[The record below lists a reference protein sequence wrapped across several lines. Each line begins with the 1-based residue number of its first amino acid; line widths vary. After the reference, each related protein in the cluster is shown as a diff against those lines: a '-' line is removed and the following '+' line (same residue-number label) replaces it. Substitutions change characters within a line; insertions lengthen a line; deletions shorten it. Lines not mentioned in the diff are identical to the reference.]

1 MKNKETLKVFVC
13 GDDPPVSREVQDRL
27 AELGHTVVPGGG
39 SADDIVHSVAGA
51 KPDLVFV
58 ACTSPRDHGLGM
70 VREIQ
75 RFHPVPLILL
85 AEQTSPALLHKADS
99 AGASWVLNVPADSSA
114 IDSAIDFAL
123 VRHQDLLE
131 LRRLRERMKKT
142 VREFVHRVKND
153 LSVITS
159 LMHFQADSSR
169 HFDTTTAILE
179 GADRI
184 RVISVL
190 YDIIRSSES
199 RDLLRLDYYLE
210 LLLSKISQGL
220 PDESGISIEVSADSI
235 FLDCASVL
243 NCGLII
249 RELVVNAIKYAFPV
263 NGKKKRIRVTVQKDT
278 DDDIVEICVRDN
290 GKGLPAGV
298 DPALAATF
306 GFQLVSF
313 LVGQLKG
320 TMKVTRSGGTML
332 RIRFKAPHETRAIP

>member
-85 AEQTSPALLHKADS
+85 TEQTSPGLLHKADS
-99 AGASWVLNVPADSSA
+99 AGASWVLSVPADSSA
-114 IDSAIDFAL
+114 IAGAIDFAL

-131 LRRLRERMKKT
+131 LRKLRERMKKT

-235 FLDCASVL
+235 FLDGASVL

-290 GKGLPAGV
+290 GKGLPASV

-332 RIRFKAPHETRAIP
+332 RIRFKAPQETR